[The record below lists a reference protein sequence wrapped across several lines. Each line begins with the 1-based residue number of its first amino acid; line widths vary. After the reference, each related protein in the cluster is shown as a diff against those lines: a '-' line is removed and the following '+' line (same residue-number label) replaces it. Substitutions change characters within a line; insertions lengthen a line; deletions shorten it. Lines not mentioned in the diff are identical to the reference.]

1 METKDYTKA
10 TSEELLKKIE
20 GGRRELQKLMFQVR
34 SNQLKDVRS
43 IRLKRKEVA
52 RLNTAL
58 RDKQA

>member
-58 RDKQA
+58 